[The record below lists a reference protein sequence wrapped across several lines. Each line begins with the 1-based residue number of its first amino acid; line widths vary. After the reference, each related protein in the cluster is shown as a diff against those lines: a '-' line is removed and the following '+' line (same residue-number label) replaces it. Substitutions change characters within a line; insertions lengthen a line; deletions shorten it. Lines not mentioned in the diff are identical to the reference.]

1 MRLGDAPL
9 YALARE
15 KCAIVAQARLAANL
29 LSEKR
34 ANNLPHLALAKAI
47 DIDHAQK
54 IVKCI
59 NEAQI
64 PITAKDGSTRP
75 MHADYIHSDMSPQV
89 RDAKMKNFEIHHST
103 DIMVQV
109 DTATDDGTVR
119 LGDAPLYALARE
131 KCAIVAQARLAANLL
146 SEKRADNLPHL
157 ALAKAIDIHHAKQI
171 VTCINEAQIP
181 IKAKDG
187 STRPMHADC
196 IHSNM
201 PRQVRDTKMK
211 NFEIHHSTDIMV
223 QVDTLGEG
231 YDNVLISVALIFTP
245 KMNLPS
251 FAQYIGRAVRK
262 ITSDK
267 VGQRLMPS
275 PKDNV
280 THVIALTAFEYVS
293 NWVEFAAQNRTE
305 ESYEDEA
312 LDENIEAAQDHEDD
326 NATLLHAPF
335 GDDAS
340 QRNEE
345 EAEDKDVPESDDVK
359 PTKISLHRSV
369 LARTHEMES
378 KIFNEERARCYS
390 EEYTVHDH
398 LRLIEANEP

>member
-1 MRLGDAPL
+1 MRPCATDDGTVRLDDASL

-15 KCAIVAQARLAANL
+15 RGAIVAQARLAANL

-54 IVKCI
+54 IVRYI

-64 PITAKDGSTRP
+64 S
-75 MHADYIHSDMSPQV
+75 
-89 RDAKMKNFEIHHST
+89 
-103 DIMVQV
+103 
-109 DTATDDGTVR
+109 
-119 LGDAPLYALARE
+119 
-131 KCAIVAQARLAANLL
+131 
-146 SEKRADNLPHL
+146 
-157 ALAKAIDIHHAKQI
+157 
-171 VTCINEAQIP
+171 

-187 STRPMHADC
+187 STRHMHADC

-201 PRQVRDTKMK
+201 QRQLRDTKMK

-251 FAQYIGRAVRK
+251 FAQFDGRAMRK

-267 VGQRLMPS
+267 VGQGLKVK

-280 THVIALTAFEYVS
+280 THVIALTAFDYVS
-293 NWVEFAAQNRTE
+293 NWVEFAAQNRTKK
-305 ESYEDEA
+305 SYEDEA

-326 NATLLHAPF
+326 NATL

-345 EAEDKDVPESDDVK
+345 EAEDKDVPESDDLT
-359 PTKISLHRSV
+359 PASLHLHRYV
-369 LARTHEMES
+369 LARTREMES
-378 KIFNEERARCYS
+378 GIFDGEQARGYS
-390 EEYTVHDH
+390 KEYTVHDH
-398 LRLIEANEP
+398 NDPRLIEAHEP